1 MMVDGGDYFD
11 DLNQQGGGG
20 KAPDVRQQSAAAF
33 QQAQRRR
40 RDQFNPEERILLNTK
55 YHAGPKNRLTLMRP
69 TMANLAKGQPQF
81 VPGNTLCR

>member
-11 DLNQQGGGG
+11 DLNQQGGG
-20 KAPDVRQQSAAAF
+20 KAPDVRQQSAAAY

-40 RDQFNPEERILLNTK
+40 RDHFNPEERILLNTK